1 MGKMVYEFEKKLE
14 SFFNSYV
21 ACTVNGTAAL
31 HLAIQAAGIKRNDE
45 VLVPSIT
52 YVASLQAITA
62 TGAKPVICDVNDYD
76 GLLSIEDAENKIS
89 KKTKGIMPVYFAGY
103 SGDIN
108 KIYKFAK
115 KHKLKVIED
124 AAHAFG
130 SKHNNKKIGSKGD
143 FVCFS
148 FDGIKNITSGE
159 GGCVVSKKK
168 QVINKIKDLRL
179 LGVIKD
185 SVKRYKGSRSWI
197 YNVKEQGWRYH
208 MSDIMAAIGIVQLGR
223 FDELSSKRMKL
234 AKHYD
239 NLLKKLEWVEP
250 VRFNVDEVVPHIYVI
265 KINKKYDK
273 TKLIQYFKKFNIEIG
288 LHYYPTHKIE
298 FFNKKKDKKYIN
310 SENFYKNAITL
321 PLNTRIDKKEISFV
335 VKKLK
340 KFFN

>member
-1 MGKMVYEFEKKLE
+1 
-14 SFFNSYV
+14 
-21 ACTVNGTAAL
+21 
-31 HLAIQAAGIKRNDE
+31 
-45 VLVPSIT
+45 
-52 YVASLQAITA
+52 
-62 TGAKPVICDVNDYD
+62 
-76 GLLSIEDAENKIS
+76 
-89 KKTKGIMPVYFAGY
+89 
-103 SGDIN
+103 
-108 KIYKFAK
+108 
-115 KHKLKVIED
+115 
-124 AAHAFG
+124 
-130 SKHNNKKIGSKGD
+130 
-143 FVCFS
+143 
-148 FDGIKNITSGE
+148 
-159 GGCVVSKKK
+159 
-168 QVINKIKDLRL
+168 
-179 LGVIKD
+179 
-185 SVKRYKGSRSWI
+185 
-197 YNVKEQGWRYH
+197 

-340 KFFN
+340 KFFNWNHKSL